1 MKPSSHFAADLRR
14 RLQRSQ
20 KMSELGA
27 AQGLMRA
34 TSTARI
40 ASAACPQVFS
50 LHTLLSKHD
59 NFCAHLDP
67 IGKINDVLVGH
78 PNAAGR
84 HGGPDC
90 IWLVRP
96 MNAIEA

>member
-1 MKPSSHFAADLRR
+1 MLQISGVAFGVPKNEGG
-14 RLQRSQ
+14 RLA
-20 KMSELGA
+20 LG
-27 AQGLMRA
+27 QNRGFGHGP
-34 TSTARI
+34 STARI